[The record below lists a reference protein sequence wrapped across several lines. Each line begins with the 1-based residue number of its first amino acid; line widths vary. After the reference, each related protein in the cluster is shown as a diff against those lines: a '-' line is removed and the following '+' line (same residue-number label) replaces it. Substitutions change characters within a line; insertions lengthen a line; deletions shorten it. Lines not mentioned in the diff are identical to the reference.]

1 MYMRSGP
8 FKSVNRSFP
17 YLGRGCIVILAMVF
31 IVTAELSVSTSWSA
45 ASSMATSMETVN
57 RTHKG
62 DRLPLPSFHR
72 DSANFRL
79 EHSAKKLPVGCE
91 SVESSIT
98 RSPLAETARYCL
110 S

>member
-17 YLGRGCIVILAMVF
+17 YLGRGCIVILATVL
-31 IVTAELSVSTSWSA
+31 IITAELSVSTSWSA

-62 DRLPLPSFHR
+62 DRLPLPALHR
-72 DSANFRL
+72 DSVNFRL
-79 EHSAKKLPVGCE
+79 EHAAKLPVGCE
-91 SVESSIT
+91 SVVSSFP
-98 RSPLAETARYCL
+98 RSPLAETAGYCL